1 MVATAR
7 LFNVKHF
14 LNINQ
19 ISYDEACH
27 LIKRALLFKK
37 DAIYPRYPHKILAN
51 LFYENSTRTRI
62 SFELAAKHMNINVVN
77 MDLDHSSESKGEEIR
92 DTIKTIASM
101 GVNIA
106 VIRHIEEGLPHTIS
120 EYAPNTLHI
129 INAGDGAH
137 AHPTQAML
145 DFMTLFEHKPNLSYL
160 KIAIVGNLKHS
171 RVAHSLQAM
180 CQLFQVKELALIAP
194 AAWLPDTPIY
204 GHMTTSLKEG
214 LHQADVI
221 VTLRVQHERFQP
233 CDYLN
238 LSDYHRDYSITVERI
253 KLAKPDAIVMHP
265 GPLNRGVEIDS
276 VIADGPQSCIW
287 EQVKNGV
294 FMRMAII
301 EKLFED
307 EAQSLPRIYESNK

>member
-1 MVATAR
+1 
-7 LFNVKHF
+7 VKHF

-19 ISYDEACH
+19 ISYDEAYH
-27 LIKRALLFKK
+27 LIKRALLFKT
-37 DAIYPRYPHKILAN
+37 DAIYPRYAHKVLAN

-62 SFELAAKHMNINVVN
+62 SFELAAKHMNIDVVN
-77 MDLDHSSESKGEEIR
+77 MDLAHSSESKGEEIR

-101 GVNIA
+101 GINIA
-106 VIRHIEEGLPHTIS
+106 VIRHVDEGLPHTMS
-120 EYAPNTLHI
+120 ECAPNTLHV
-129 INAGDGAH
+129 INAGDGTH

-145 DFMTLFEHKPNLSYL
+145 DFMTLFQYKPNLSDL

-171 RVAHSLQAM
+171 RVANSLQAM
-180 CQLFQVKELALIAP
+180 CKLFQVRELALIAP
-194 AAWLPDTPIY
+194 ESWLPNTLIY
-204 GHMTTSLKEG
+204 GHMTTSLQDG

-221 VTLRVQHERFQP
+221 VTLRVQHERFQA
-233 CDYLN
+233 CDHIN
-238 LSDYHRDYSITVERI
+238 LSDYRRDYAITAESI
-253 KLAKPDAIVMHP
+253 KLAKLDAIVMHP

-307 EAQSLPRIYESNK
+307 EAPSLQRILV